1 MYLLIPFLCP
11 YLLLLLSS
19 LKYLLSIYDLLS
31 IVSVTWADGWL
42 HVVLSLM
49 EFQWVGLMDSEQIAK

>member
-1 MYLLIPFLCP
+1 MCLLIPFLCP

-31 IVSVTWADGWL
+31 IVSVTWADGFTWS
-42 HVVLSLM
+42 SLLWS
-49 EFQWVGLMDSEQIAK
+49 FNGWG